1 MKDSIFQLCVS
12 FLERLAHCTELSY
25 KQMSVIF
32 NIYLQGGI
40 LMLSAFLPLA
50 AVLLSA
56 SRLGK
61 TPFIVFLLLAALYG
75 ILHVQLFRFLLHRYG
90 RPLEPSFD
98 RCVHDLQHI
107 CRKAHLSYNA
117 LNILIFICAWSIMLA
132 VHALPLFMVQDGKG
146 NSSISMPDA
155 SIASHAPSEECLVER
170 TDTCGLII
178 LYPKFNTV
186 DLVCGTMP
194 SPQDKHVLLCAE
206 ACFTGTLSHTFS
218 HRNVAGDHISGGQYH
233 KGFRCKRNT
242 GAFIYADG
250 KCTFLYSNY
259 ARQMKSA
266 ARPGSA
272 AFAQEMIIHRG
283 KAVSTTR
290 KDTNRNQFRALCQVH
305 GSLCIAESKTVIP
318 FGNFKHAL
326 LSAGA
331 TEALYLDM
339 GPGWNHAWYR
349 PNSHTVTILHPKTH
363 SYCTNW
369 ITFYR

>member
-1 MKDSIFQLCVS
+1 MKDSIFQLCVR
-12 FLERLAHCTELSY
+12 FLDRLAHCTGFTY

-32 NIYLQGGI
+32 NIYLQGGT

-56 SRLGK
+56 SRLD
-61 TPFIVFLLLAALYG
+61 TMHFVVYLLLAALYG
-75 ILHVQLFRFLLHRYG
+75 ILHVQFFRFLLHRYG
-90 RPLEPSFD
+90 RPLEFSFD

-107 CRKAHLSYNA
+107 CRSTHLSYNA
-117 LNILIFICAWSIMLA
+117 LNILLFICIWSLMLA
-132 VHALPLFMVQDGKG
+132 AHAMPLLMVPDGGKHPHT
-146 NSSISMPDA
+146 SMSDA
-155 SIASHAPSEECLVER
+155 SIAFRAKSAECLVER
-170 TDTCGLII
+170 IDTCGLLI
-178 LYPKFNTV
+178 LRPKFSRV

-194 SPQDKHVLLCAE
+194 TPQDKHVLLCAE
-206 ACFTGTLSHTFS
+206 ACFTGTLSHTFN
-218 HRNVAGDHISGGQYH
+218 HRNVAGDHISGGRYH

-250 KCTFLYSNY
+250 RWTFLHNNY
-259 ARQMKSA
+259 TPQVKSA

-290 KDTNRNQFRALCQVH
+290 KDTNRNQFRALCQVN
-305 GSLCIAESKTVIP
+305 GRLCIAESQAVTT
-318 FGNFKHAL
+318 FGDFKHAL
-326 LSAGA
+326 LQVGA
-331 TEALYLDM
+331 SEALYLDM

-349 PNSHTVTILHPKTH
+349 PDSHTVTILHPRTH
-363 SYCTNW
+363 PYCTNW

>member
-1 MKDSIFQLCVS
+1 MKDSIFQLCVR
-12 FLERLAHCTELSY
+12 FLDLLALCTGLSY

-56 SRLGK
+56 SRLDAMQ
-61 TPFIVFLLLAALYG
+61 FVVYLLLAVLYG

-107 CRKAHLSYNA
+107 CRSTHLSYNA
-117 LNILIFICAWSIMLA
+117 LNILLFICIWSLLLA
-132 VHALPLFMVQDGKG
+132 VHALPLFMVQDGRDHP
-146 NSSISMPDA
+146 SISMPDA
-155 SIASHAPSEECLVER
+155 SLASHAPSEECLVER
-170 TDTCGLII
+170 VDTCGLLI
-178 LYPKFNTV
+178 LRPKFSRV

-194 SPQDKHVLLCAE
+194 SQQDKHVLLCAE

-218 HRNVAGDHISGGQYH
+218 HRNVAGDHISGGCYH

-242 GAFIYADG
+242 GAFIYANG
-250 KCTFLYSNY
+250 RWTFHHADY
-259 ARQMKSA
+259 APQMKSG

-290 KDTNRNQFRALCQVH
+290 KNTNRNQFRALCQVNGH
-305 GSLCIAESKTVIP
+305 LCIAESQAITT
-318 FGNFKHAL
+318 FGDFKHAL
-326 LSAGA
+326 LQAGA

-349 PNSHTVTILHPKTH
+349 PNPHTVTILHPRTH
-363 SYCTNW
+363 PYCTNW